1 MLKYVIF
8 VLAYLAG
15 AIPFAYFAGTVKQ
28 VDVRKGGSGNIG
40 ATNAFRLLGPKLGL
54 AVLAGDSLKG
64 ALAAWSCYYFW
75 GPWGGLVGG
84 MLAIAGHSWNPFFG
98 FRPTGKG
105 AATGL
110 GILIALMPKIALI
123 VTSVFVLVVATTR
136 FVSAGSM
143 AGAMMTMASSLL
155 FPLPLPYRLFSLV
168 VASLVLLRHRA
179 NLKRIIMG
187 IEPRFRVKP
196 K

>member
-15 AIPFAYFAGTVKQ
+15 AIPFAYFAGALKQ

-98 FRPTGKG
+98 FRPKGKG
-105 AATGL
+105 VATGL
-110 GILIALMPKIALI
+110 SILIALMPKIALI
-123 VTSVFVLVVATTR
+123 VTSVFVLVV
-136 FVSAGSM
+136 GE
-143 AGAMMTMASSLL
+143 
-155 FPLPLPYRLFSLV
+155 
-168 VASLVLLRHRA
+168 
-179 NLKRIIMG
+179 N
-187 IEPRFRVKP
+187 
-196 K
+196 